1 MSESTPTTSKPKP
14 PEIDLDQFAAVSV
27 VKRSIA
33 RGGGVRK
40 LANPFEKIVKA
51 SYDTPWTDEDGTEH
65 EHGEPRLTV
74 PLAKDSEEEKA
85 VLRALTRA
93 GRHLGVSI
101 NKEFSDRDA
110 EGRKI
115 REPKRAILFS
125 AVELQKR
132 ERKPNGDK
140 PEGDA
145 AQASEGDQ
153 GAPAEGG
160 QSDDQSMT
168 GEQEGTP
175 QAPGEQDNPTVVP
188 DQQPEPAGSW
198 S

>member
-1 MSESTPTTSKPKP
+1 MSESTPTTSKPKA